1 MSDQTPGAPAPLSA
15 IGRHKALERLW
26 GTAPGWG
33 ALSAVNHSTVGLR
46 FIITSFVFFLIGGVL
61 AMLIRA
67 QLAGPET
74 DFLDAAAYAQVFT
87 MHGTVMMFLFAIP
100 AIEGLAL
107 YMLPK
112 LLGAR
117 DLAFP
122 RLSAFGY
129 WCYLFGGSILILA
142 MLGGVAPDSGWFM
155 YTPLSSKPY
164 SPGINSDVWLIG
176 VTFVEVS
183 AVCAAVE
190 FMTTVLKIR
199 TGGMALHRMP
209 IMVWY
214 LWVTAAMMLFGFPP
228 LILGSVL
235 LELERAFDW
244 PFFDPT
250 RGGSPLL
257 WQHLFWLFGHPE
269 VYIIFLPGA
278 GIISTILPVFTG
290 QKLVGYAW
298 IIVALI
304 ALGFISFGIWA
315 HHMFA
320 TGIPHLSLAFFS
332 AASTLVVIPTAVQ
345 IFAWLATLL
354 SGRPRITLSMLYF
367 YGFLSTFVI
376 GGLTGVMVAVVPFDW
391 QAHDTHFIVAHL
403 HYVLMGGFV
412 FPVLAGIYYWLPHF
426 TGRKHLEGL
435 GRTAF
440 ALIMIGFNAAF
451 LPMHLTGLWGMPRRV
466 FTYGGEM
473 GWDLLNLISS
483 VAGFILAIGFALV
496 VVDVVQVARFGRRS
510 RRNPWGA
517 STLEWGMP
525 TPPPAYNIGSQ
536 PHVTSRDPLEDDPG
550 LPAAL
555 ARGEGY
561 LGQPRNG
568 WRETLSVHMLS
579 GEPDQVVLLPG
590 PTLMP
595 LWTALATGLFF
606 VSFLFKLYPLSAIAF
621 VLIVICG
628 WRWMWASGLREDVA
642 PVDIGRGQT
651 APLHAMAAD
660 PPTLWGMVFTLM
672 ANGVFFGALV
682 FGYLFLWVVAP
693 NWPPP
698 ALLAREPV
706 TPLLVLAGLAT
717 GLAAVWR
724 GARANG
730 ESRAADS
737 QTWLLVSAAAGAV
750 IAGGALA
757 VPLFTAPAPNSHAY
771 AAAVTFI
778 SGYLAFHGLIAAILS
793 AYAWARSRHGWISR
807 QRAVEFSALRLW
819 WLYLGA
825 TGLISLAL
833 LHGPAWMS

>member
-1 MSDQTPGAPAPLSA
+1 MTDARHPPAPAMSA
-15 IGRHKALERLW
+15 IARHKALERLW
-26 GTAPGWG
+26 ATPGGWG

-46 FIITSFVFFLIGGVL
+46 FIITSLAFFLIGGVL

-74 DFLDAAAYAQVFT
+74 DFLSAAAYGQVFT

-100 AIEGLAL
+100 LIEGLAL

-129 WCYLFGGSILILA
+129 WCYLFGGSMLILA
-142 MLGGVAPDSGWFM
+142 LLVGAAPDSGWFM
-155 YTPLSSKPY
+155 YTPLSSKPF
-164 SPGINSDVWLIG
+164 SPGINSDVWLVG

-190 FMTTVLKIR
+190 FMTTVLKMR

-235 LELERAFDW
+235 LEMERAFDW

-290 QKLVGYAW
+290 RKLVGYSW
-298 IIVALI
+298 IVVALI

-391 QAHDTHFIVAHL
+391 QAHDTHFVVAHL
-403 HYVLMGGFV
+403 HYVLVGGFI
-412 FPVLAGIYYWLPHF
+412 FPVLAAIYYWLPHM

-440 ALIMIGFNAAF
+440 ALIFLGFNAAF
-451 LPMHLTGLWGMPRRV
+451 LPMHLTGLLGMPRRV
-466 FTYGGEM
+466 YTYDGDL
-473 GWDLLNLISS
+473 GWNLLNLVSSISS
-483 VAGFILAIGFALV
+483 FVLAIGFALV
-496 VVDVVQVARFGRRS
+496 LVDVIQVARFGRRT
-510 RRNPWGA
+510 RRNPWNA
-517 STLEWGMP
+517 STLEWAMP

-536 PHVTSRDPLEDDPG
+536 PEVGDRDPLHEDQD
-550 LPAAL
+550 LPAAM

-561 LGQPRNG
+561 LGEPRNG
-568 WRETLSVHMLS
+568 WRETLAVHMLS
-579 GEPDQVVLLPG
+579 GKPEQVVLLPG
-590 PTLMP
+590 PTFMP

-606 VSFLFKLYPLSAIAF
+606 VGFLFKLYPVSALAF
-621 VLIVICG
+621 GLIVACV
-628 WRWMWASGLREDVA
+628 WRWMWDSGLRQDAEPVA
-642 PVDIGRGQT
+642 IGRGQT
-651 APLHAMAAD
+651 APLHATTAD

-672 ANGVFFGALV
+672 ANGVLFGALV

-698 ALLAREPV
+698 DLLIREPV
-706 TPLLVLAGLAT
+706 TPLLLI
-717 GLAAVWR
+717 AAVACGLWAIRRAERANAR
-724 GARANG
+724 GAAG
-730 ESRAADS
+730 TS
-737 QTWLLVSAAAGAV
+737 QSALLVSGLSGLLVTTA
-750 IAGGALA
+750 ALA
-757 VPLFTAPAPNSHAY
+757 VPLFTAPSPTAHAY
-771 AAAVTFI
+771 GAAVTFI
-778 SGYLAFHGLIAAILS
+778 SGYMAFHGLIAALLS
-793 AYAWARSRHGWISR
+793 AYAWARARRGWVSA
-807 QRAVEFSALRLW
+807 QRRVEFATLRLW
-819 WLYLGA
+819 WLYLAAVVG
-825 TGLISLAL
+825 ISLAL
-833 LHGPAWMS
+833 LHGPVWLS

>member
-1 MSDQTPGAPAPLSA
+1 MTDARHTPAPPMSA
-15 IGRHKALERLW
+15 IARHKALERIW
-26 GTAPGWG
+26 GTPGGWG

-46 FIITSFVFFLIGGVL
+46 FIITSLAFFLIGGVL

-74 DFLDAAAYAQVFT
+74 DFLSAAAYGQVFT

-100 AIEGLAL
+100 LIEGLAL

-129 WCYLFGGSILILA
+129 WCYLFGGSMLILA
-142 MLGGVAPDSGWFM
+142 LVAGAAPDSGWFM
-155 YTPLSSKPY
+155 YTPLSSKPF
-164 SPGINSDVWLIG
+164 SPGINSDVWLVG

-190 FMTTVLKIR
+190 FMTTVLKMR

-235 LELERAFDW
+235 LEMERAFDW

-290 QKLVGYAW
+290 RKLVGYSW
-298 IIVALI
+298 IVVALI

-354 SGRPRITLSMLYF
+354 GGRPRITLSMLYF

-391 QAHDTHFIVAHL
+391 QAHDTHFVVAHL
-403 HYVLMGGFV
+403 HYVLVGGFI
-412 FPVLAGIYYWLPHF
+412 FPVLAAIYYWLPHVS
-426 TGRKHLEGL
+426 GRKHLEGL

-440 ALIMIGFNAAF
+440 ALIFLGFNAAF
-451 LPMHLTGLWGMPRRV
+451 LPMHLTGLLGMPRRV
-466 FTYGGEM
+466 YTYGGDL
-473 GWDLLNLISS
+473 GWNLLNLVSSISS
-483 VAGFILAIGFALV
+483 FVLAIGFALV
-496 VVDVVQVARFGRRS
+496 LVDVIQVARFGRRT
-510 RRNPWGA
+510 RRNPWNAG
-517 STLEWGMP
+517 TLEWAMP

-536 PHVTSRDPLEDDPG
+536 PKVGDRDPLYENRD
-550 LPAAL
+550 LPAAM

-561 LGQPRNG
+561 LGEPRNG
-568 WRETLSVHMLS
+568 WRETLGVHMLT
-579 GEPDQVVLLPG
+579 GKPEQVVLLPG
-590 PTLMP
+590 PTFIP

-606 VSFLFKLYPLSAIAF
+606 VSFLFKLYPVSALAF
-621 VLIVICG
+621 VLIVACV
-628 WRWMWASGLREDVA
+628 WRWMWDSGLRQDAEPVA
-642 PVDIGRGQT
+642 IGRGQT
-651 APLHAMAAD
+651 APLHATTAD

-672 ANGVFFGALV
+672 ANGVLFGALV

-698 ALLAREPV
+698 ELIAREPV
-706 TPLLVLAGLAT
+706 TPILLIVAVACGLWAAGRA
-717 GLAAVWR
+717 G
-724 GARANG
+724 RANARG
-730 ESRAADS
+730 EAGASQAA
-737 QTWLLVSAAAGAV
+737 LLVSGLSGLSVAAA
-750 IAGGALA
+750 ALA
-757 VPLFTAPAPNSHAY
+757 VPLFTAPSPTAHAY
-771 AAAVTFI
+771 GAAVTFI
-778 SGYLAFHGLIAAILS
+778 SGYMAFHGLIAILLS
-793 AYAWARSRHGWISR
+793 AYAFSRARGGWVSA
-807 QRAVEFSALRLW
+807 QRRVEFATLRLW
-819 WLYLGA
+819 WLYLA
-825 TGLISLAL
+825 TVAGISLAL
-833 LHGPAWMS
+833 LHGPAWLS